1 MIVPVNSL
9 NQVIGAIPLLG
20 DLLTGGPG
28 GGLFAVSYRL
38 SGTAGG
44 APVDVVSRSVP
55 FERSVSRFIAAV
67 RSGEPEI
74 VFCAPADA
82 VRTLA
87 VAAAAEE
94 ALASGNTVPVE
105 TQ

>member
-1 MIVPVNSL
+1 MVAWTTDTVPSSYWV
-9 NQVIGAIPLLG
+9 QVAADDALLRL
-20 DLLTGGPG
+20 DLDPD
-28 GGLFAVSYRL
+28 YRL

-55 FERSVSRFIAAV
+55 FERSVGRFIAAV

-87 VAAAAEE
+87 VATAAEE
-94 ALASGNTVPVE
+94 ALASGNTVPVG